1 MDFHSRMLFSLK
13 KNRKSCTKNR
23 KNLQQSVRKRK
34 LDVTIHVHVDL
45 ERNIKNVVV
54 DNFRVDKVFHNVIME
69 AVLKYAKM
77 R

>member
-1 MDFHSRMLFSLK
+1 M
-13 KNRKSCTKNR
+13 
-23 KNLQQSVRKRK
+23 
-34 LDVTIHVHVDL
+34 DVTIHVHVDL